1 MRVLIK
7 NKTSFNTIEY
17 DNVTSIS
24 FANNTYTIV
33 HGGTTTTYS
42 AANYLVSLLYQ
53 QEGGK
58 HV

>member
-33 HGGTTTTYS
+33 HGGQTNTFS
-42 AANYLVSLLYQ
+42 ASNYLVSLLYQ
-53 QEGGK
+53 
-58 HV
+58 

>member
-17 DNVTSIS
+17 NNVTSIS

-33 HGGTTTTYS
+33 HGGQTNTFS
-42 AANYLVSLLYQ
+42 ASDYLVSLLYQ
-53 QEGGK
+53 
-58 HV
+58 

>member
-17 DNVTSIS
+17 NNVTSIS

-33 HGGTTTTYS
+33 HGGVTSSYS
-42 AANYLVSLLYQ
+42 ATDYLVSLLYQ
-53 QEGGK
+53 
-58 HV
+58 